1 MNELPLSLTDLRALT
16 LIVSHRSFRKAADE
30 LGLSASTLSH
40 LMRTLE
46 ARLGV
51 RLLNR
56 TTRSVSP
63 TAAGERL
70 LSRLRPVLREFA
82 LAVDEVNEYR
92 DLPSGIL
99 RINASDQAARVLMES
114 ALPTFLRRFPQ
125 MTVDLVTDGRLV
137 DIVANGFDAG
147 IRLGESI
154 PQDMIAVPIGP
165 DIRFITVASPDYLST
180 HPCPLTPDDL
190 IRHQCIGIRMP
201 SGKPYRWEFE
211 RHGQSLVIDP
221 KGQLTLDNPEIMA
234 EAAISGLGIAYLPER
249 VASRS
254 LAEARLVKILEDWC
268 PPIPGLFLYYPGHRH
283 IPSGLQAFIEVL
295 RECTTAN
302 VENTDA

>member
-1 MNELPLSLTDLRALT
+1 MNDLPLSLNDIRALA
-16 LIVSHRSFRKAADE
+16 LIVAHRSFRKAADE

-46 ARLGV
+46 ERLGI

-63 TAAGERL
+63 TVAGERL
-70 LSRLRPVLREFA
+70 LSRLSPLLREFA

-92 DLPSGIL
+92 DLPSGTL

-114 ALPTFLRRFPQ
+114 ALPTFLHRFPH
-125 MTVDLVTDGRLV
+125 MYVDLVTDGRLV
-137 DIVANGFDAG
+137 DVVGNGFDAG
-147 IRLGESI
+147 IRLGESV

-165 DIRFITVASPDYLST
+165 DIRFITVASPAYLRT
-180 HPCPLTPDDL
+180 HSYPLTPDDL
-190 IRHQCIGIRMP
+190 LRHQCIGIRMP

-211 RHGQSLVIDP
+211 KDGRLLVIDP

-234 EAAISGLGIAYLPER
+234 EAAISGLGIAYVPER
-249 VASRS
+249 VALPS
-254 LAEARLVKILEDWC
+254 LADARLLKVLEDWC

-295 RECTTAN
+295 RECAIATF
-302 VENTDA
+302 ENNNA

>member
-1 MNELPLSLTDLRALT
+1 MNEFPLSLSDIRALA
-16 LIVSHRSFRKAADE
+16 LIVGHRSFRKAADE

-40 LMRTLE
+40 LMKTLE
-46 ARLGV
+46 ARLGI

-56 TTRSVSP
+56 TTRSVAP

-70 LSRLRPVLREFA
+70 LSRLSPVLREFA
-82 LAVDEVNEYR
+82 LAVDEVNKYR
-92 DLPSGIL
+92 DLPSGTL
-99 RINASDQAARVLMES
+99 RINASDQAARVLMEC
-114 ALPTFLRRFPQ
+114 ALPTFLQRFPQ
-125 MTVDLVTDGRLV
+125 MSVDLVTDGRLV

-165 DIRFITVASPDYLST
+165 DIRFVTVASPDYLKT
-180 HPCPLTPDDL
+180 HSYPLTPDDL
-190 IRHQCIGIRMP
+190 LQHQCIGIRMP

-211 RHGQSLVIDP
+211 KHGQLLVIDP
-221 KGQLTLDNPEIMA
+221 KGQLILDNPEIMA
-234 EAAISGLGIAYLPER
+234 EAAISGLGIAYVPER

-254 LAEARLVKILEDWC
+254 LAAARLVKVLEDWC

-302 VENTDA
+302 IENNDA

>member
-1 MNELPLSLTDLRALT
+1 MNELPLSLTDLRALS
-16 LIVSHRSFRKAADE
+16 LIVAHRSFRKAADD

-40 LMRTLE
+40 LMRALE

-70 LSRLRPVLREFA
+70 LSRLIPVLREFA

-92 DLPSGIL
+92 DLPSGTL

-125 MTVDLVTDGRLV
+125 MMVDLVTDGRLV

-165 DIRFITVASPDYLST
+165 DIRFITVASPDYLRA

-190 IRHQCIGIRMP
+190 LRHQCIGIRMP

-211 RHGQSLVIDP
+211 KHGHSLVIDP
-221 KGQLTLDNPEIMA
+221 NGQLTLDNPELMA
-234 EAAISGLGIAYLPER
+234 EAAISGLGIAYVPER

-254 LAEARLVKILEDWC
+254 LTDARLVKVLEDWC

-295 RECTTAN
+295 RACTTAD
-302 VENTDA
+302 VEKNDT

>member
-1 MNELPLSLTDLRALT
+1 MNELPLSLTDLRALS
-16 LIVSHRSFRKAADE
+16 LIVAHRSFRKAADE

-40 LMRTLE
+40 VMRTLE

-56 TTRSVSP
+56 TTRSVFP

-70 LSRLRPVLREFA
+70 LNRLRPVLREFA

-99 RINASDQAARVLMES
+99 RINSSDQAARVLMES

-125 MTVDLVTDGRLV
+125 MMVDLVTDGRLV

-147 IRLGESI
+147 IRLGESV

-165 DIRFITVASPDYLST
+165 DIRFITVASPDYLRT
-180 HPCPLTPDDL
+180 HPCPLMPDDL
-190 IRHQCIGIRMP
+190 LRHQCIGIRMP

-221 KGQLTLDNPEIMA
+221 KGQLTLDNPELMA
-234 EAAISGLGIAYLPER
+234 EAAISGLGIAYVPER
-249 VASRS
+249 VVSRS
-254 LAEARLVKILEDWC
+254 LADARLVKVMEDWC

-302 VENTDA
+302 VENNDA

>member
-1 MNELPLSLTDLRALT
+1 MNELPLSLTDIRALG
-16 LIVSHRSFRKAADE
+16 LIVAHRSFRKAADE

-40 LMRTLE
+40 LMKTLE
-46 ARLGV
+46 ARLGI

-56 TTRSVSP
+56 TTRSVSA

-70 LSRLRPVLREFA
+70 LSRLNPVLREFA

-92 DLPSGIL
+92 DLPSGTL

-114 ALPTFLRRFPQ
+114 ALPTFLQRFPQ
-125 MTVDLVTDGRLV
+125 MSVDLVTDGRLV

-147 IRLGESI
+147 IRLGESV

-165 DIRFITVASPDYLST
+165 DMRFITVASPGYLST
-180 HPCPLTPDDL
+180 HSRPSTPDDL
-190 IRHQCIGIRMP
+190 PRHQCIGIRMP

-211 RHGQSLVIDP
+211 KHGQSLVIDP
-221 KGQLTLDNPEIMA
+221 SGQLTLDNPEIMA
-234 EAAISGLGIAYLPER
+234 EAAIIGLGIAYVPER
-249 VASRS
+249 VVTRS
-254 LAEARLVKILEDWC
+254 LAEGRLVKVLEDWC

-295 RECTTAN
+295 RERNMNA
-302 VENTDA
+302 AQS

>member
-1 MNELPLSLTDLRALT
+1 MNEFPLSLTDVRALA
-16 LIVSHRSFRKAADE
+16 LIVGHRSFRKAADE

-46 ARLGV
+46 ARLGI

-56 TTRSVSP
+56 TTRSVAP

-70 LSRLRPVLREFA
+70 LSRLSPVLREFA
-82 LAVDEVNEYR
+82 LAVDEVNQYR
-92 DLPSGIL
+92 DLPSGTL
-99 RINASDQAARVLMES
+99 RINASDQAARVLMEH

-125 MTVDLVTDGRLV
+125 MSVDLVTDGRLV
-137 DIVANGFDAG
+137 DVVANGFDAG

-165 DIRFITVASPDYLST
+165 DIRFVTVASPNYLKT
-180 HPCPLTPDDL
+180 HSYPLTPDDL
-190 IRHQCIGIRMP
+190 LRHQCIGIRMP

-211 RHGQSLVIDP
+211 KHGQSLFIDP
-221 KGQLTLDNPEIMA
+221 KGQLILDNPEIMA
-234 EAAISGLGIAYLPER
+234 EAAISGLGIAYVPER
-249 VASRS
+249 VVSRS
-254 LAEARLVKILEDWC
+254 LAGARLVKVLEDWC

-295 RECTTAN
+295 RECTTVH
-302 VENTDA
+302 VENN